1 MRFTKT
7 IEEYVRETLKE
18 KTYPIMDEIRGDYNE
33 RKRKCV
39 NELEDVIDACLK
51 EVENV
56 LERNGMDIDV
66 EKSNMYDTNTQ
77 VITLHNYYVRIKETE
92 DKISRKKNELAYK
105 LEERVKEI
113 RLEMEL
119 GGNRRDLERMLEET
133 KFQYRCANHSAH
145 FYY

>member
-33 RKRKCV
+33 RKWKCV

-133 KFQYRCANHSAH
+133 KF
-145 FYY
+145 